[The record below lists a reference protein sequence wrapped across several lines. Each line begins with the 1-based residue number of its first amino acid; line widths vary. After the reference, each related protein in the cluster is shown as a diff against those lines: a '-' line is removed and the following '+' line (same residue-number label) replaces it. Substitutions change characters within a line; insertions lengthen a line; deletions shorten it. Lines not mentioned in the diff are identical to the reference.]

1 MKRGGHFV
9 MNLCTRKGTWERR
22 IIAKSHGEEY
32 KEGRKVKWGDL
43 WRFGK
48 RIPNKFRK

>member
-1 MKRGGHFV
+1 V
-9 MNLCTRKGTWERR
+9 
-22 IIAKSHGEEY
+22 AKSHGEEY
-32 KEGRKVKWGDL
+32 TEGRKLGWGDL